1 MKALLAMTLITLAA
15 LATAF
20 LQFQQTQALRDSLQ
34 HSEAAREA
42 LQRQADASA
51 ARLAESDA
59 RQQSVQAQIEQLQ
72 ESLRSSSTQL
82 LELSNSLQE
91 ARQMITPTAP

>member
-15 LATAF
+15 LATAY
-20 LQFQQTQALRDSLQ
+20 LQYQDAGALRASLQ
-34 HSEAAREA
+34 RSEAEREA

-51 ARLAESDA
+51 AQLAASVA
-59 RQQSVQAQIEQLQ
+59 QQQSVQLQIEQLQ
-72 ESLRSSSTQL
+72 ESLRSSSAQL

-91 ARQMITPTAP
+91 ARQIIAPPPP